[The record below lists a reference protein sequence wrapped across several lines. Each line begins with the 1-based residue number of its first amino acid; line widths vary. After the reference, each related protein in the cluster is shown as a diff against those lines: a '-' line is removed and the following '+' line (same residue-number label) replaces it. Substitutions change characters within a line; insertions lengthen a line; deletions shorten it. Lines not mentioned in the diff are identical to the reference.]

1 MQWQHVKR
9 GEEIATVMTFDRLLV
24 KAAIQQRDVELVQES
39 SAPRTEIRLA
49 GSIAK
54 RLIGTDPHILPGAQG
69 QLATELAGHAGGGE
83 IAVDPRDEQGRRPV
97 TPQFELR
104 VHLANP
110 NGEFYPGQRA
120 YVRLTVGHLPL
131 LKQWT
136 RRFLQ
141 LIDSSNTNE
150 WL

>member
-1 MQWQHVKR
+1 VSRARSARLAHRSSTSGWGAGGSTTGR
-9 GEEIATVMTFDRLLV
+9 PAGNRTARLL
-24 KAAIQQRDVELVQES
+24 AH
-39 SAPRTEIRLA
+39 P
-49 GSIAK
+49 
-54 RLIGTDPHILPGAQG
+54 
-69 QLATELAGHAGGGE
+69 
-83 IAVDPRDEQGRRPV
+83 AVDPRDEQGRRPV

-120 YVRLTVGHLPL
+120 YVRMTVGHLPL

-150 WL
+150 WI